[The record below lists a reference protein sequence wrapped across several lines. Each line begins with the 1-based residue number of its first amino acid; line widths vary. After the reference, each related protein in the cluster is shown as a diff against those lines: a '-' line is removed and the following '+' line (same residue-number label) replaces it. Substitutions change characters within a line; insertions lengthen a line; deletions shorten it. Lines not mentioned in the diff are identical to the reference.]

1 VPATPQDAPYT
12 EFLTYSFDDRRPN
25 TATAFLQ
32 WEAKRIGFKIDVPN
46 VNDLYVA
53 QMRKDLRSW
62 PGFNYANW
70 QLAAQFCLANNINLE
85 EALVWAEK
93 AISQPFR
100 NATQGVA
107 NFSTLQ
113 TKAQILQALNRNA
126 EADSTMDR
134 AMNIEGTPVLPMHQY
149 GITLLNAG
157 RKERALEI
165 FKLNRKHHPDDE
177 FFTFVGLA
185 RGYTAVGDK
194 KNAIKSWET
203 ALLHVPQVQKRF
215 LPQYEAA
222 LKALK
227 DDKTP

>member
-1 VPATPQDAPYT
+1 
-12 EFLTYSFDDRRPN
+12 
-25 TATAFLQ
+25 
-32 WEAKRIGFKIDVPN
+32 
-46 VNDLYVA
+46 
-53 QMRKDLRSW
+53 
-62 PGFNYANW
+62 
-70 QLAAQFCLANNINLE
+70 
-85 EALVWAEK
+85 
-93 AISQPFR
+93 
-100 NATQGVA
+100 
-107 NFSTLQ
+107 
-113 TKAQILQALNRNA
+113 
-126 EADSTMDR
+126 MDQ

-149 GITLLNAG
+149 GVTLLNAG

-215 LPQYEAA
+215 LPQYEQA

-227 DDKTP
+227 GDKTP